1 LGSEISSRLET
12 EKHWFAVNTK
22 KDFENKVT
30 ATEKTVEEL
39 MQRLQW
45 IYESLDK
52 SKNDLKEKENDIK
65 LILQEREKL
74 LLRLSDFKK
83 KLEALRK
90 KLDVVYADDEGPPSV
105 TSTLSGY
112 HAAPQTSPHS
122 QSSDDDKET
131 P

>member
-1 LGSEISSRLET
+1 
-12 EKHWFAVNTK
+12 
-22 KDFENKVT
+22 VT

-74 LLRLSDFKK
+74 LLR
-83 KLEALRK
+83 
-90 KLDVVYADDEGPPSV
+90 
-105 TSTLSGY
+105 
-112 HAAPQTSPHS
+112 
-122 QSSDDDKET
+122 
-131 P
+131 

>member
-1 LGSEISSRLET
+1 MSEKEKGTSSHEVVTHESDPNLGSEISSRLET

-74 LLRLSDFKK
+74 LLR
-83 KLEALRK
+83 
-90 KLDVVYADDEGPPSV
+90 
-105 TSTLSGY
+105 
-112 HAAPQTSPHS
+112 
-122 QSSDDDKET
+122 
-131 P
+131 